1 MSDDISHIAKE
12 ALKTGELSKENI
24 SELAKLTAKQIYSQG
39 YQAGEAANAIDVW
52 NAAIEEAAKVID
64 KLNSEG
70 PYQSIT
76 GATKIRKLK
85 K

>member
-12 ALKTGELSKENI
+12 VLKTGEVSKENI

-52 NAAIEEAAKVID
+52 NAAIEQAAKIAETSKGYPTKV
-64 KLNSEG
+64 SE
-70 PYQSIT
+70 SI
-76 GATKIRKLK
+76 RSLK

>member
-1 MSDDISHIAKE
+1 MSNDISHIAKE
-12 ALKTGELSKENI
+12 VLKTGELSKENI

-52 NAAIEEAAKVID
+52 NAAIEEAIKEVKEWD
-64 KLNSEG
+64 KGCSPRSDIIPELE
-70 PYQSIT
+70 
-76 GATKIRKLK
+76 KLK